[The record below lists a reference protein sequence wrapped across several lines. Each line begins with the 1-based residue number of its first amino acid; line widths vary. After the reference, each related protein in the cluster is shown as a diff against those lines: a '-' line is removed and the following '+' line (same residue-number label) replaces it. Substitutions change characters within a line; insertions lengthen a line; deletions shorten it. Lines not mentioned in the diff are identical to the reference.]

1 MTQIKVTKCRVARCL
16 WCKNSSV
23 GAINLWQNR
32 DTFHVDCNELS
43 RIPAGNCP
51 LFKFIDPVNP
61 QEVSA

>member
-1 MTQIKVTKCRVARCL
+1 MVARCL